1 MAAASRVAAKTAKT
15 LEDLFAQMQ
24 AVKEEL
30 TALRREIEDLKA
42 EKQAAKK
49 EAKRA

>member
-24 AVKEEL
+24 AVREEL
-30 TALRREIEDLKA
+30 TALRRELAELKT
-42 EKQAAKK
+42 EKQAATKK
-49 EAKRA
+49 EGK